1 MKQKCH
7 VSKWY
12 NAGSKIILN
21 ATVPIYEVGEFI
33 GTYNVSPGSM
43 IVVNSPVV
51 ERLVENVNYVFIIL
65 VTVIVLAISI
75 IVFIKIRK

>member
-1 MKQKCH
+1 MVQCRKQD
-7 VSKWY
+7 
-12 NAGSKIILN
+12 N

-75 IVFIKIRK
+75 IVFIKIKRKRT